1 MITTTTTTI
10 ITMMIIIIVIII
22 IIIIIIKGIY
32 ITIHF
37 ISKVPSWHLRSTNYT
52 ISGVAVI

>member
-10 ITMMIIIIVIII
+10 ITMMIIIIVII